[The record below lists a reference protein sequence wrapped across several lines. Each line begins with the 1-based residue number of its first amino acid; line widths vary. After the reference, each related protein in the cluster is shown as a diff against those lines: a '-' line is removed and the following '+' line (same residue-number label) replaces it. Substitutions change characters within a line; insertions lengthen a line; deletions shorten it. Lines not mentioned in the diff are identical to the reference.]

1 MFLFF
6 FGGLAA
12 KAVIYFNA
20 SIYQV
25 LINTLRLFARQA
37 RATLAMGERMCVCV
51 CVCALH
57 KL

>member
-1 MFLFF
+1 MYFLF

-12 KAVIYFNA
+12 KAVIYFNV

-25 LINTLRLFARQA
+25 LINTLRLFARRGTSHVDQVYV
-37 RATLAMGERMCVCV
+37 CVCV
-51 CVCALH
+51 CVLH